1 GDAAHVER
9 RSARGD
15 QGAAAPL
22 GALDEGVPRG
32 SGRERRR
39 DRRFR
44 EGRGPANLQ
53 VVQLPGG
60 VPPGARLVASGSHS
74 HLNSS
79 QRESVVRENTLRKIW
94 ARGEAVV
101 NGWLSIPSSFSAGGM
116 APQGFDS
123 LAVDSQ
129 PGVGGRP

>member
-1 GDAAHVER
+1 
-9 RSARGD
+9 ARGD

-32 SGRERRR
+32 SGCERRR

-74 HLNSS
+74 YLNSS
-79 QRESVVRENTLRKIW
+79 QRESVVRENTLRKIS
-94 ARGEAVV
+94 ARGETVV
-101 NGWLSIPSSFSAGGM
+101 QRG
-116 APQGFDS
+116 
-123 LAVDSQ
+123 LAIANSVS
-129 PGVGGRP
+129 